1 MLGALISA
9 GSSLLGGLLSGN
21 RQDETNRLA
30 LQDKAMD
37 RAQQKEFAQNTIQWK
52 SEDAKKAGINPY
64 YALGASTTSYAP
76 TAVGLGSDG
85 GIGKGLS
92 DSSQDIGR
100 AVQATADNNG
110 KDDAFTVA
118 TKKLAL
124 EKGALENQLLAS
136 QVRKNNQ
143 TGQKIAGPSSAPQL
157 IDGQPATE
165 LTTPSGATV
174 KPDDI
179 KQQADTA
186 PKHNR
191 IRPVGIRLYTNPW
204 MTDAEDLET
213 RYGNVIEN
221 LGGIANVVGD
231 AAYTGWKGSYYRR
244 ARNWYRDKFNPT
256 FQQRFTGRR

>member
-1 MLGALISA
+1 MIGSLISA
-9 GSSLLGGLLSGN
+9 GASLLGGLFSGQ
-21 RQDETNRLA
+21 RQDETNQAMLR
-30 LQDKAMD
+30 DKAID
-37 RAQQKEFAQNTIQWK
+37 REMQKEFAQNTIQWK

-64 YALGASTTSYAP
+64 YALGASTASYSP

-110 KDDAFTVA
+110 KDDAFTIA

-136 QVRKNNQ
+136 QIRKNNQ
-143 TGQKIAGPSSAPQL
+143 TGQKIAGPSGVPQL

-165 LTTPSGATV
+165 LKTPAGAAV
-174 KPDDI
+174 KADDI
-179 KQQADTA
+179 KQQPDTA

-191 IRPVGIRLYTNPW
+191 IRPTGIRLYTNPY

-213 RYGNVIEN
+213 RYGNAMEAIGGFMN
-221 LGGIANVVGD
+221 LIGD
-231 AAYTGWKGSYYRR
+231 TAYTGWKERKRIGKFI
-244 ARNWYRDKFNPT
+244 RNGWRSDY
-256 FQQRFTGRR
+256 QW

>member
-1 MLGALISA
+1 MIGSLISA
-9 GSSLLGGLLSGN
+9 GASLLGGLFSGQ
-21 RQDETNRLA
+21 RQEETNQAMLR
-30 LQDKAMD
+30 DKEQD
-37 RAQQKEFAQNTIQWK
+37 RAMQREFAQNTIQWK

-76 TAVGLGSDG
+76 SAVGLGSDG
-85 GIGKGLS
+85 GVGKGLT
-92 DSSQDIGR
+92 DASQDIGR
-100 AVQATADNNG
+100 AVAATADNGG

-143 TGQKIAGPSSAPQL
+143 TGQKIAAPSGAAQL

-165 LTTPSGATV
+165 LTTPAGAAV
-174 KPDDI
+174 KIDDI
-179 KQQADTA
+179 KQQPDTA

-213 RYGNVIEN
+213 RYGNVVEN

-231 AAYTGWKGSYYRR
+231 AAYTGWKGRYYQR
-244 ARNWYRDKFNPT
+244 AKKWYRDKYNPT
-256 FQQRFTGRR
+256 FEQRFTGRR

>member
-1 MLGALISA
+1 MIGSLISA
-9 GSSLLGGLLSGN
+9 GASLLGGLFSGQ
-21 RQDETNRLA
+21 RQDETNQAMLR
-30 LQDKAMD
+30 DKEQD
-37 RAQQKEFAQNTIQWK
+37 RAMQREFAQNTIQWK

-64 YALGASTTSYAP
+64 YALGASTASYSP

-100 AVQATADNNG
+100 AVAATADNNG
-110 KDDAFTVA
+110 KDDAFTIA

-136 QVRKNNQ
+136 QIRKNNQ
-143 TGQKIAGPSSAPQL
+143 TGQKIAGPSAVPQL

-165 LTTPSGATV
+165 LRTPSGAVV
-174 KPDDI
+174 KADDI
-179 KQQADTA
+179 KQQPDTS

-204 MTDAEDLET
+204 FTDAEDLET
-213 RYGNVIEN
+213 RYGNFAEAV
-221 LGGIANVVGD
+221 GGAANFVADG
-231 AAYTGWKGSYYRR
+231 AYTAYKKRHKLWDYAKNGWRSSYK
-244 ARNWYRDKFNPT
+244 W
-256 FQQRFTGRR
+256 